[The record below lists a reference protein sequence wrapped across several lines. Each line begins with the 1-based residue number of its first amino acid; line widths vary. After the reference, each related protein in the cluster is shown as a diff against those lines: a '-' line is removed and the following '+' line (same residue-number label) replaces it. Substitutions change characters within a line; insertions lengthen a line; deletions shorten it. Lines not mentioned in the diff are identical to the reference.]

1 MGYRVIH
8 FFTDLQDS
16 NHAYNV
22 GDVFPRI
29 GMNVTSARLK
39 ELSGSKNKQNKP
51 LIVLEDDKSVEEV
64 NAEEKN
70 KYTKTDI
77 NRMSTAELK
86 DLAKSVGFENTEE
99 MTGADLKKNLIE
111 FYNL

>member
-1 MGYRVIH
+1 MGMMIRRNI
-8 FFTDLQDS
+8 
-16 NHAYNV
+16 
-22 GDVFPRI
+22 
-29 GMNVTSARLK
+29 
-39 ELSGSKNKQNKP
+39 
-51 LIVLEDDKSVEEV
+51 KSREV
-64 NAEEKN
+64 NKASLDKNTAIPQTVNEEQQ
-70 KYTKTDI
+70 YTKTDI